1 MAGTMRGSSAVGR
14 LRSRLES
21 PLQVVWRLAFI
32 LLLTFAVLFARAD
45 AVRASGHDI
54 PPTAA
59 ETFPD
64 KATARIV
71 ISQDDQQMRI
81 YEGDR
86 LAVAIPV
93 STGWP
98 GIRKTATPEWSG
110 RVGEFWGSFT
120 SFGTTQD
127 LGFWLYTDYLPDGSW
142 NGDILFHGA
151 PYTVGPDGVKK
162 YELDGIGT
170 APVSNGCIR
179 LEPADAEWLSRWN
192 PVGVPLTIEPLTKD
206 LMSYPKLTVGAT
218 LVAAAQGVPGD
229 AILPAR

>member
-1 MAGTMRGSSAVGR
+1 MLASHGGSASAAIPGAT
-14 LRSRLES
+14 
-21 PLQVVWRLAFI
+21 QG
-32 LLLTFAVLFARAD
+32 AV
-45 AVRASGHDI
+45 
-54 PPTAA
+54 

-64 KATARIV
+64 KAVARIV
-71 ISQDDQQMRI
+71 ISQDDQQMLI

-86 LAVAIPV
+86 LARTLPV

-110 RVGEFWGSFT
+110 RVGDFWGTFT

-151 PYTVGPDGVKK
+151 PYTIGANGEKQ

-170 APVSNGCIR
+170 TPVSNGCIR
-179 LEPADAEWLSRWN
+179 LEPLDAEWMLRWN
-192 PVGVPLTIEPLTKD
+192 PTGVPITILPLTKD
-206 LMSYPKLTVGAT
+206 LESYPKLGVGAQ
-218 LVAAAQGVPGD
+218 LVAVAQNLPRDAAQPS
-229 AILPAR
+229 R

>member
-1 MAGTMRGSSAVGR
+1 MRGASAAGR
-14 LRSRLES
+14 HRPRSES
-21 PLQVVWRLAFI
+21 PLHVVRRHTIVLVLVLSA
-32 LLLTFAVLFARAD
+32 LLSRSGSAV
-45 AVRASGHDI
+45 
-54 PPTAA
+54 AA
-59 ETFPD
+59 APGIVPGTPDTFPD
-64 KATARIV
+64 KSIARIV

-86 LAVAIPV
+86 LAVVLPV

-110 RVGEFWGSFT
+110 RVGEFWGTFT

-151 PYTVGPDGVKK
+151 PYTVGLDGAKQ

-170 APVSNGCIR
+170 TPVSNGCIR
-179 LEPADAEWLSRWN
+179 LEPSDAEWMMRWD
-192 PVGVPLTIEPLTKD
+192 PVGVPLTIEPLTKNLSD
-206 LMSYPKLTVGAT
+206 YPKLGVGAQ
-218 LVAAAQGVPGD
+218 LVAVAQSLPRDAAQPT
-229 AILPAR
+229 R